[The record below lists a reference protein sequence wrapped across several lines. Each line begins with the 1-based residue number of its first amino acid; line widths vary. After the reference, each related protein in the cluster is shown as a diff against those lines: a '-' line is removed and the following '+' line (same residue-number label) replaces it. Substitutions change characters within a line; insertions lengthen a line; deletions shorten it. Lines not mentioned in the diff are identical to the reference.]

1 MSKNNDYEAEKKRAE
16 NYLASAEM
24 DEEENYN
31 QIDGLINN
39 TPPPEDS
46 PSIRESLRR
55 FQAEA
60 SQNAPPET
68 PQQREYMR

>member
-1 MSKNNDYEAEKKRAE
+1 MNEVKNDNEE

-31 QIDGLINN
+31 QIDGIINN
-39 TPPPEDS
+39 TPPPDDS

-60 SQNAPPET
+60 TQNAHPET